1 MSTMAQPERV
11 TQQRVIALFRDE
23 LQYDYLGDWS
33 ARDSNRNVEQGLL
46 GDWLT
51 RRGYAQAQIS
61 AALHRLRTEAD
72 HPARS
77 RRPARGCGS
86 QGHQEYPPQ
95 RLSADRHSTHCGAGV
110 GGDGGDPA
118 VRHQQAGL
126 DPQLRNIRLNTEL
139 AKKPPECLE
148 YIVVHELVHL
158 REPTH
163 SDRFVALMNQLMP
176 HWRDHREMMN
186 RLPVRYEGCSSARPL

>member
-72 HPARS
+72 HPS
-77 RRPARGCGS
+77 RGLYGNNQAVYALLRYGVPVKT
-86 QGHQEYPPQ
+86 E
-95 RLSADRHSTHCGAGV
+95 AGRV
-110 GGDGGDPA
+110 
-118 VRHQQAGL
+118 
-126 DPQLRNIRLNTEL
+126 TESVPL